1 MIKDVDL
8 KKRHLENSMLFIDPA
23 LKSFLENER
32 REAQRGNIRNLQ
44 AMKEKAETSY
54 FNRIMVLLK
63 KKKIN
68 QRGLPKFVQI
78 ATVKLK
84 MLQ

>member
-1 MIKDVDL
+1 
-8 KKRHLENSMLFIDPA
+8 MLFIDPA
-23 LKSFLENER
+23 LKSALDNER
-32 REAQRGNIRNLQ
+32 REAQRGNIRYLQ
-44 AMKEKAETSY
+44 AMKEKAKNAY

-78 ATVKLK
+78 ATAKLK
-84 MLQ
+84 ILQ